1 MDMSKDGFVRLAGID
16 AEKYL
21 SMNPRDPAISTLVP
35 DGKCASPSAIGL
47 LKTGPFGLL
56 LPNIKVPGDADIPTA
71 AAANVGALVFGCCV
85 GIFIEPEVP
94 GFRLL
99 VGLLPILDG
108 PEDCLLL
115 AGILIPGDELLPGAK
130 MGVDLSKLPA
140 CGVFLPGG
148 TGALLTAA
156 RPAAAAASPG
166 GGGGKLVLAAVP
178 RMCLA
183 AAS

>member
-1 MDMSKDGFVRLAGID
+1 MSNDGFVKLAGID

-35 DGKCASPSAIGL
+35 DGKCASPSAVGRL
-47 LKTGPFGLL
+47 RTGPFGLL
-56 LPNIKVPGDADIPTA
+56 LPKIKVPGDADIPTA
-71 AAANVGALVFGCCV
+71 AAANVGAVLFGCCV
-85 GIFIEPEVP
+85 GIFIEPEVA
-94 GFRLL
+94 GLRLL
-99 VGLLPILDG
+99 GGLLPILEG
-108 PEDCLLL
+108 PEDCLLF
-115 AGILIPGDELLPGAK
+115 AGILIPGDALLPGAK

-148 TGALLTAA
+148 TGALFTAA

-166 GGGGKLVLAAVP
+166 GGGGKLVLAAEP